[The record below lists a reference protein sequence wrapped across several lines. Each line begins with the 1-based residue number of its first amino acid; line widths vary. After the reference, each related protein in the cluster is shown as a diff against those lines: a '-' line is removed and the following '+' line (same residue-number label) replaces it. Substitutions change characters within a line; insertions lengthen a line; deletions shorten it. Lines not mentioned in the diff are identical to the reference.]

1 MATIT
6 KKKVIDPACR
16 IAFSTTESHRKKLEQ
31 YRVLLEEAHD
41 VPYSLGE
48 VLILQQTAWMD
59 QDADFVKTLK
69 AGLTAEQA
77 AKVEKYLGGQEG

>member
-1 MATIT
+1 MATLT

-16 IAFSTTESHRKKLEQ
+16 IGFSATESHRKRLEQ
-31 YRVLLEEAHD
+31 YRVLLEDAHE

-48 VLILQQTAWMD
+48 VLILIQTAWMD
-59 QDADFVKTLK
+59 QDAEFVKTVK
-69 AGLTAEQA
+69 AGLTPDQA